1 MRNKPILTIITPVY
15 NGERYIAET
24 IDSVLNAQI
33 DIIYEYIVLDDG
45 STDFTSNILSNYRNQ
60 VKIFSHRNIGE
71 SATVN
76 RGIENAKG
84 DYILI
89 VNADDPLL
97 TGDLISKAY
106 KILINDASVVAIYPD
121 WKIIDQF
128 GKTIRNRIL
137 PDYSDEILIGHCRCL
152 PGPGTIFRRDAALKI
167 SGRRLNW
174 QFVSDYDFWLRL
186 SRVGK
191 IIRLPEILSQWRE
204 NPNSTSIANRGSDM
218 ATERIEVIKV
228 FLNENQI
235 PIKLRQ
241 MALGNCYYLAARLAF
256 FDNKINGRALLL
268 KAFKYRRGWP
278 EMAKL
283 HVILYLFLM
292 PISSIIL
299 RPFSKLI
306 IKITSYK

>member
-1 MRNKPILTIITPVY
+1 M
-15 NGERYIAET
+15 
-24 IDSVLNAQI
+24 
-33 DIIYEYIVLDDG
+33 
-45 STDFTSNILSNYRNQ
+45 
-60 VKIFSHRNIGE
+60 GE

-76 RGIENAKG
+76 RGIDNARG

-89 VNADDPLL
+89 INADDPLF
-97 TGDLISKAY
+97 TRDLISKAY
-106 KILINDASVVAIYPD
+106 RILINDSSVVAIYPD
-121 WKIIDQF
+121 WKIIDQY

-137 PDYSDEILIGHCRCL
+137 PNYSDEILIGHCRCL

-167 SGRRLNW
+167 GGRRLNW
-174 QFVSDYDFWLRL
+174 KFVSDYDFWLRL
-186 SRVGK
+186 SRMGK
-191 IIRLPEILSQWRE
+191 IIRIPEILAQWRE
-204 NPNSTSIANRGSDM
+204 NPDSTSIASRGSGM
-218 ATERIEVIKV
+218 ATERIEVIKF
-228 FLNENQI
+228 FLDENQM
-235 PIKLRQ
+235 PVKLRQ

-256 FDNKINGRALLL
+256 FDHKINGRALLL

-306 IKITSYK
+306 VRIISYR